1 MDVNDNAG
9 DLTPRGILKFI
20 ASRLAPTG
28 FQSIKRSV
36 ISLSL
41 FPGSNR

>member
-9 DLTPRGILKFI
+9 DLTPRGILRFI

-28 FQSIKRSV
+28 FQSIKRSG

-41 FPGSNR
+41 LSGANR

>member
-9 DLTPRGILKFI
+9 DLTPRGILRFI

-28 FQSIKRSV
+28 FQSINRSV

-41 FPGSNR
+41 LSGSKR